1 MKEENSYNE
10 FENEADDLISRY
22 EEMVEEGKNYYFDV
36 EDLEFILDFYIDM
49 NQMGKA
55 KQAVRYAFNLHPQ
68 ALTLQIKKAKILLKN
83 NNPKRAIS
91 ILDNVQEIELAN
103 TELYQI
109 KGHAFILLN
118 NVEAAKEQYNQAM
131 QLIHDKEELVDMLYS
146 ISQTLQFQGLYE
158 LAIQYLKQAYKMV
171 DDYLFILYDL
181 AYCNEKIEQTQQS
194 LFYYEK
200 YLEKDPF
207 SDHVWFTVGR
217 LYEEEGNIE
226 KALEA
231 YDFVHAINPKF
242 SEVLLEI
249 ARIYE
254 DTFQYKKAI
263 DYYSSYLESDP
274 ENCDVHYYI
283 GNCYNMLD
291 EWDYSLE
298 HFHKSLNIEP
308 FNAKV
313 FHGMASVFYKKN
325 LLEDALFYS
334 KRATLVDEDNA
345 KFQLLF
351 GKISSRLKKKDN
363 ALTAYRKTVDL
374 KPQLVYYWIQLS
386 DELINQNK
394 IGEAINALQ
403 ESLELHSN
411 SPAILYRLSALQFKQ
426 GNKEKSLKN
435 FKRAFAIDRKNYH
448 DFFKIC
454 PDAKKS
460 QAINKILTDQTI
472 KK

>member
-10 FENEADDLISRY
+10 FGNEADDLISRY
-22 EEMVEEGKNYYFDV
+22 EEMVEKGKNYYFDV

-55 KQAVRYAFNLHPQ
+55 KQAVRHAFNLHPE
-68 ALTLQIKKAKILLKN
+68 ALQLQIKKAKILLKN
-83 NNPKRAIS
+83 SNPKRAIS
-91 ILDNVQEIELAN
+91 TLDNVQEIEMAN

-109 KGHAFILLN
+109 KGHAYVLLN
-118 NVEAAKEQYNQAM
+118 DIKAAKEQYDQAL
-131 QLIHDKEELVDMLYS
+131 QFIHDKEELVDALYS

-158 LAIQYLKQAYKMV
+158 LAIQYLKQAYNLI

-181 AYCNEKIEQTQQS
+181 AYCYERTENTHQS
-194 LFYYEK
+194 LVYYEK

-217 LYEEEGNIE
+217 LYEEEGNID

-231 YDFVHAINPKF
+231 YDFVNAINPKF
-242 SEVLLEI
+242 PEVLLEI

-254 DTFQYKKAI
+254 DSFQHKKAI
-263 DYYSSYLESDP
+263 HYYSNYLEIDP
-274 ENCDVHYYI
+274 ENYDVHYFM
-283 GNCYNMLD
+283 GNCFNLLD
-291 EWDYSLE
+291 ELDNSLE
-298 HFHKSLNIEP
+298 YYHKSLSIEP

-325 LLEDALFYS
+325 LLHDALFYS

-351 GKISSRLKKKDN
+351 GKISSKLNRKAN
-363 ALTAYRKTVDL
+363 AVTAYRKAVDL
-374 KPQLVYYWIQLS
+374 KPQLVYYWIQLL
-386 DELINQNK
+386 DELIHQNK
-394 IGEAINALQ
+394 ISEGIKVIQ
-403 ESLELHSN
+403 ESLEFHRN
-411 SPAILYRLSALQFKQ
+411 SPAILYRLSALQFKK
-426 GNKEKSLKN
+426 GSKENSLQN
-435 FKRAFAIDRKNYH
+435 FKRAFSLDKKNYH

-454 PDAKKS
+454 PEAKKS